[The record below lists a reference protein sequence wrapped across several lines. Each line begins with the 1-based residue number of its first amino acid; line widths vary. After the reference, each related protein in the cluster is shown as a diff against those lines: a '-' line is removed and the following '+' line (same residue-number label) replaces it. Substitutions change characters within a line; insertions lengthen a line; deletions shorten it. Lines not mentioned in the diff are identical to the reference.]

1 MPEKNEFDL
10 RYYSYNKWILKAKY
24 IYTVAE
30 KIIEVPENF
39 ITDLASVPKIL
50 WNVFEPFGKHYTRAA
65 VIHDY
70 LYSKDCIYKEITR
83 AEADNIFLLIMKER
97 GVPFW
102 KRQLMYRAVRLFGS
116 SHFRKVE

>member
-50 WNVFEPFGKHYTRAA
+50 WNIFEPFGEHYTRAA

-83 AEADNIFLLIMKER
+83 EEADSIFLTIMKER

-102 KRQLMYRAVRLFGS
+102 KRHLMHKAVRMFGWIF
-116 SHFRKVE
+116 FRKE